1 MAYLSAG
8 ALIYVSDVAARQPF
22 PLKHTFSVLDVTNY
36 SALRLVLQEEQ
47 LLWPLLT
54 SR

>member
-22 PLKHTFSVLDVTNY
+22 PLKHTLSVFDVTNY
-36 SALRLVLQEEQ
+36 SALRLVLQEER